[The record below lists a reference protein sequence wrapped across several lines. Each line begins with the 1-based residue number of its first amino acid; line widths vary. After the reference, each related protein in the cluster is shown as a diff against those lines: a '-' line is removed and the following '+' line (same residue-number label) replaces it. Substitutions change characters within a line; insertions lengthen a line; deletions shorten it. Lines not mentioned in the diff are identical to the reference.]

1 MLAVRMTRER
11 AGLDGFA
18 ALLVGAN
25 EHAIRDIQLYHP
37 AQLFWNV
44 GGPLVGH
51 IDDVVVALLVLH
63 PTTDPRN
70 DLHPCQNT
78 TTAAATNAAQLLDSK
93 VSPSLTRKSSVDR
106 YWAPVPI
113 FRSSSASWTFGIR
126 P

>member
-1 MLAVRMTRER
+1 MLAVRMTRKR

-25 EHAIRDIQLYHP
+25 EHAVRDIQLYHP

-51 IDDVVVALLVLH
+51 IDHVVVALLVLH

-78 TTAAATNAAQLLDSK
+78 TTAAAAATNAAQLLD
-93 VSPSLTRKSSVDR
+93 SPSLTRKSSVDR
-106 YWAPVPI
+106 YWAPIPI
-113 FRSSSASWTFGIR
+113 LRSSSAS
-126 P
+126 